1 MAAAVDATIAAISEL
16 GYRSATVREICR
28 RSGLSQGA
36 VTRHFPTRLDLIAA
50 AAEEVALRQEAL
62 YTAGVSTVTDD
73 SSLTTVAIRLLRN
86 GTRTPLNAVWLEL
99 AVAARTSPD
108 LAARIGPLIS
118 NVYGKTLEIA
128 SLLPGTGELEPAD
141 FQMLVMSLVHL
152 FNGEALSRYVVEM
165 PELEDRRL
173 ELVSSL
179 VTRLLAARDPGL
191 LAELVAGAE
200 TAVH

>member
-62 YTAGVSTVTDD
+62 FTAGLSAATDG
-73 SSLTTVAIRLLRN
+73 SSLVRVAIELLRN

-99 AVAARTSPD
+99 AVAARTSPE

-118 NVYGKTLEIA
+118 TVYGKTLEIA
-128 SLLPGTGELEPAD
+128 SLVPGTGELDPED
-141 FQMLVMSLVHL
+141 FRMLVMSLVHL
-152 FNGEALSRYVVEM
+152 FNGEALSRIVVQM

-173 ELVSSL
+173 SLVSSL
-179 VTRLLAARDPGL
+179 LTRLLQAGDPEL
-191 LAELVAGAE
+191 LAKL
-200 TAVH
+200 TS